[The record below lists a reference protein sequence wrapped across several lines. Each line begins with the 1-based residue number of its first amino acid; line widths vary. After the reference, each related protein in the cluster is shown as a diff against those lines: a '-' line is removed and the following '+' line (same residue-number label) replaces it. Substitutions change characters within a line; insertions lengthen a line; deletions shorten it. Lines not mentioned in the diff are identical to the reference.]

1 MSDTVK
7 IPKSDS
13 NPTLH
18 KGTGTPYLAIFDGGK
33 SAIIDPLNNLPIG
46 VFVTSF
52 QYDYEEGKEDSGR
65 IIIETNNT
73 NLISL
78 KSLQYMMPLFL
89 QWGWIYSDST
99 SKSGP
104 LKKVL
109 IVGYD
114 VNFTPSGVRIQ
125 IDFADCSVLL
135 KNMPPDFTKQAKGF
149 EQYLI
154 SCLKGIPTGITFID
168 YDITREVRDR
178 VVAKRVTPSGDVVG
192 NNINPDEYQEYLVMY
207 KDFGT
212 GPGQAI
218 YPFFQGEFVPQVYY
232 VSQTP
237 YMSDPDQVGVKFLE
251 ATPENEKLTQ
261 ELPNDYKLVDVV
273 QHKATNVL
281 LVGTAKNRFQQINQ
295 LANRLKKGPY
305 YINGSGG
312 KLRVEN
318 QKLNKPVSKV
328 YTFAGGNGELLEFT
342 VKSKFTKSSVEIGK
356 ASDID
361 PNDKKVKTTTTQ
373 IGIDQNMEQPDMY
386 MHWWSSWGNPANPT
400 TGFDMRYPYSRNPE
414 DRYSNYSVFKDNGV
428 MTPLIVEQAQK
439 AAIQEIRN
447 QVREEEARI
456 AERES
461 VTYDS
466 KEDAMIATQANLQLS
481 KEEYK
486 KFIESLKEGYNKKL
500 GASSGE
506 EIAES
511 VQYQSNISNF
521 TVTRKVTIKK
531 KVNPIDYDPLKATN
545 HVGSTYNPNT
555 DYGVY
560 GQDLLYIQWQRGYDY
575 LKNQKGI
582 TILETNIEVNKHIP
596 EKNTVTLLEEMEL
609 EIPVN
614 GARELAN
621 DYTEYSDLFMGNDIM
636 ETVRNQLTAKA
647 IFVGDPFLEK
657 SMNLEIQNVSDKYS
671 GVWYIKSVSHRFD
684 AGSGYLCD
692 VNFIKKNVVVSKNVI
707 KASTA
712 LLDAMARVNKVA
724 NDVYES
730 TGQDRISILYDKLEE
745 FANEHPGYSVLGVYN
760 ENKDQID
767 VYKSETDFKIM
778 TKESGGKIDTN
789 NISEKGVLIG
799 SIKSSND
806 Q

>member
-109 IVGYD
+109 IVGHD

-135 KNMPPDFTKQAKGF
+135 KNMPPDFTKQAKGL

-154 SCLKGIPTGITFID
+154 SCLRGIPTGITFID
-168 YDITREVRDR
+168 YDITKEVRDR

-218 YPFFQGEFVPQVYY
+218 YPFYQGQFVPQVYY

-386 MHWWSSWGNPANPT
+386 MHWWSSWDNPTNPT

-414 DRYSNYSVFKDNGV
+414 DRYSNHPVFKDNGV

-447 QVREEEARI
+447 QVREEEVRI

-461 VTYDS
+461 ITYDS

-521 TVTRKVTIKK
+521 TVTRKVIIKK
-531 KVNPIDYDPLKATN
+531 QVNPATYDPLRTTNKAA
-545 HVGSTYNPNT
+545 GSQGETYT
-555 DYGVY
+555 VY
-560 GQDLLYIQWQRGYDY
+560 GPGSPTEQWKRGYDY
-575 LKNQKGI
+575 LSRKQGVTILDKGSNDKGEFNTI
-582 TILETNIEVNKHIP
+582 TIGEEV
-596 EKNTVTLLEEMEL
+596 EL

-684 AGSGYLCD
+684 TGSGYLCD
-692 VNFIKKNVVVSKNVI
+692 VNFIKKNVVVSKNII

-767 VYKSETDFKIM
+767 VYKSETDFRIM

>member
-1 MSDTVK
+1 MPDTVK

-65 IIIETNNT
+65 IIIETNNP

-99 SKSGP
+99 SKSSP

-109 IVGYD
+109 IVGHD

-178 VVAKRVTPSGDVVG
+178 VVAKRVVPSGDVVG
-192 NNINPDEYQEYLVMY
+192 NNIDPNEYQEYQVMY

-212 GPGQAI
+212 GPGQAV
-218 YPFFQGEFVPQVYY
+218 YPFYQGEFIPQVYY

-251 ATPENEKLTQ
+251 ATPENEKLAQ
-261 ELPNDYKLVDVV
+261 ELPNDYKLIDVV

-386 MHWWSSWGNPANPT
+386 MHWWSSWGNPGNPT
-400 TGFDMRYPYSRNPE
+400 TGFDVRYPYSRNPE
-414 DRYSNYSVFKDNGV
+414 DRYSNYPVFKDNGV

-439 AAIQEIRN
+439 AAMQETKN
-447 QVREEEARI
+447 QIREEEVRI
-456 AERES
+456 AEREAI
-461 VTYDS
+461 TYDS
-466 KEDAMIATQANLQLS
+466 KEDAMVATQANLQLS
-481 KEEYK
+481 KEEYN

-521 TVTRKVTIKK
+521 TVTRKVIIKK
-531 KVNPIDYDPLKATN
+531 QVNPATYDPLRTTN
-545 HVGSTYNPNT
+545 KVAGSQGETYT
-555 DYGVY
+555 VY
-560 GQDLLYIQWQRGYDY
+560 GPGSPTEQWKRGYDY
-575 LKNQKGI
+575 LSHKQGVTILDNGSNNNGEFKTI
-582 TILETNIEVNKHIP
+582 TIGEEV
-596 EKNTVTLLEEMEL
+596 EL

-621 DYTEYSDLFMGNDIM
+621 DFNEYSDLFMGNDIM

-684 AGSGYLCD
+684 TGSGYLCD

-712 LLDAMARVNKVA
+712 LLDAMARVNRVA

-767 VYKSETDFKIM
+767 VYKSETDFNIM
-778 TKESGGKIDTN
+778 TKESGSKIDTN
-789 NISEKGVLIG
+789 SISEKGVLIG

>member
-89 QWGWIYSDST
+89 QWGWIYPDST
-99 SKSGP
+99 SKSSP

-109 IVGYD
+109 IVGHD

-135 KNMPPDFTKQAKGF
+135 KNMPPDFTKQAKGL

-154 SCLKGIPTGITFID
+154 SCLRGIPTGITFID
-168 YDITREVRDR
+168 YDITKEVRDR

-414 DRYSNYSVFKDNGV
+414 DRYSNYPVFKDNGV

-461 VTYDS
+461 ITYDS

-521 TVTRKVTIKK
+521 TVTRKVIIKK
-531 KVNPIDYDPLKATN
+531 QVNPATYDPLRTTN
-545 HVGSTYNPNT
+545 KVAGSQGETYT
-555 DYGVY
+555 IYGP
-560 GQDLLYIQWQRGYDY
+560 GSPTEQWKRGYDY
-575 LKNQKGI
+575 LSHKQGVTILDKGSNDKGEFKTI
-582 TILETNIEVNKHIP
+582 TIGEEV
-596 EKNTVTLLEEMEL
+596 EL

-692 VNFIKKNVVVSKNVI
+692 VNFIKKNVVVSKNII

>member
-596 EKNTVTLLEEMEL
+596 EK
-609 EIPVN
+609 
-614 GARELAN
+614 
-621 DYTEYSDLFMGNDIM
+621 YSNS
-636 ETVRNQLTAKA
+636 VRRDG
-647 IFVGDPFLEK
+647 VRDP
-657 SMNLEIQNVSDKYS
+657 
-671 GVWYIKSVSHRFD
+671 
-684 AGSGYLCD
+684 
-692 VNFIKKNVVVSKNVI
+692 SKW
-707 KASTA
+707 S
-712 LLDAMARVNKVA
+712 
-724 NDVYES
+724 
-730 TGQDRISILYDKLEE
+730 
-745 FANEHPGYSVLGVYN
+745 
-760 ENKDQID
+760 
-767 VYKSETDFKIM
+767 
-778 TKESGGKIDTN
+778 
-789 NISEKGVLIG
+789 
-799 SIKSSND
+799 
-806 Q
+806 

>member
-1 MSDTVK
+1 M
-7 IPKSDS
+7 
-13 NPTLH
+13 
-18 KGTGTPYLAIFDGGK
+18 
-33 SAIIDPLNNLPIG
+33 
-46 VFVTSF
+46 
-52 QYDYEEGKEDSGR
+52 
-65 IIIETNNT
+65 
-73 NLISL
+73 
-78 KSLQYMMPLFL
+78 
-89 QWGWIYSDST
+89 
-99 SKSGP
+99 
-104 LKKVL
+104 

-596 EKNTVTLLEEMEL
+596 EK
-609 EIPVN
+609 
-614 GARELAN
+614 
-621 DYTEYSDLFMGNDIM
+621 YSNS
-636 ETVRNQLTAKA
+636 VRRDG
-647 IFVGDPFLEK
+647 VRDP
-657 SMNLEIQNVSDKYS
+657 
-671 GVWYIKSVSHRFD
+671 
-684 AGSGYLCD
+684 
-692 VNFIKKNVVVSKNVI
+692 SKW
-707 KASTA
+707 S
-712 LLDAMARVNKVA
+712 
-724 NDVYES
+724 
-730 TGQDRISILYDKLEE
+730 
-745 FANEHPGYSVLGVYN
+745 
-760 ENKDQID
+760 
-767 VYKSETDFKIM
+767 
-778 TKESGGKIDTN
+778 
-789 NISEKGVLIG
+789 
-799 SIKSSND
+799 
-806 Q
+806 